1 MKSPADDV
9 PVHSGTSGAGARAT
23 NRSRPAAAHDWEEG
37 ACDQAKGVG
46 RVACGQEVSRA
57 GRSSLSASS
66 ARLTS
71 CPCRWPHCCS
81 DFLVERVGSKSNRVT
96 AGIIGGGSTAKAT
109 RPTGGLTLT
118 RQKEPTGEFLPNPP
132 SPDRHGCAYAQ
143 RSLTAGTNT
152 RRSPAFSASLSAV
165 RCCAAGAVS
174 SSACPGISEILCGAG
189 FASSQGV
196 LCEHTTSVQ
205 LSCHPK
211 QGALPLDPAV
221 CHMA

>member
-1 MKSPADDV
+1 MGVVVSKRRPRSLLLIIPRLAGDV
-9 PVHSGTSGAGARAT
+9 PVHSGTSGAGGRAT

-46 RVACGQEVSRA
+46 RVSCGQEVSRA
-57 GRSSLSASS
+57 GRSSLSARS

-81 DFLVERVGSKSNRVT
+81 DFLVKRVGRKSDRAT
-96 AGIIGGGSTAKAT
+96 AGIIGGGATAKAT

-143 RSLTAGTNT
+143 ELPLAGGPGTPGINT
-152 RRSPAFSASLSAV
+152 RRSPDFSASLSAV
-165 RCCAAGAVS
+165 RCCPAGAVS
-174 SSACPGISEILCGAG
+174 SSACPGLTLWLCGVAFG
-189 FASSQGV
+189 HPRGV
-196 LCEHTTSVQ
+196 LC
-205 LSCHPK
+205 
-211 QGALPLDPAV
+211 
-221 CHMA
+221 